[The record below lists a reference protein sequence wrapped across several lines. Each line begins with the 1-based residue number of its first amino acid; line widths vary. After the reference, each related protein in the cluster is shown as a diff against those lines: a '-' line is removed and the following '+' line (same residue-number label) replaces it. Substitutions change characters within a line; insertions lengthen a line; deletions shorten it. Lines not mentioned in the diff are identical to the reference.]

1 MVKNDEGE
9 VEKVKSDLP
18 MTMEEKIAALPK
30 SELPSDN
37 VSGSASKYVPPAMR
51 GQTNAL
57 ERSVRGYLNRL
68 SASNLYSISQ
78 EFIKIY
84 RNNPRKEVSKFLT
97 ASIFGQVVMPTPTPS
112 LLIEDYSCLVAI
124 LHHSVSEDVSHFI
137 IEEIILKYFELEKK
151 LSTNQKIDSSNIDDV
166 IPKDLQNLLS
176 LVCCV
181 TRLRIFQTKL
191 LFEILDRL
199 TESFD
204 ILSVELIQSVL
215 CQSGFILRKEDPSQL
230 KNIISKIQKQAKL
243 KGEELEQ
250 IGGSRVKFMIE
261 TLSNIKNNNIQEM
274 KKNQKFV
281 DQERDEGCK
290 KRIRGV
296 VGQIQIEPAPAI
308 GLSDILNIGELG
320 RWWRV
325 GAAVVVKRD
334 DKNEK
339 KEESMRQE
347 AIPASLK
354 EAAKKLRMNT
364 DNKRNIFFLMNTA
377 EDFMDASNKILSMN
391 LKGQQRQ
398 DVLFVMLEI
407 VQRQKQFNQYYVFLL
422 EKLIGT
428 DRSFLMCTQCSY
440 WDKFQLMTDLKIK
453 GVKNLGS
460 FLAHLL
466 HRRLV
471 PVTMLKKIDFSEIN
485 KKLAAFLKEMI
496 LVLISLSTQKEISD
510 IFVKLHFSSELKMFR
525 EGFAMFVRHFV
536 LKDTNFMAEQNEKTK
551 ETLILIEHAI
561 RKKDSSFML

>member
-1 MVKNDEGE
+1 MENNDGIDWGTLEGKSDDEANEGLDEGLEGLDEDEEMEYEDMEDVEGDEGVESDQEVVDGKAYFEAKEEAKEGKRKVHFAAE
-9 VEKVKSDLP
+9 VETKYTPSVASSDTRESHSAMSINSSDIDPEDWGSSDEDMGSDTEINEAIFGESSEEEYDDYEETEAQRRKIEKLNEDLVEESDSGEENSEDDEDLEAEEGVYDSDEENEILNKLMNEGKDEESEDHDEGPEEPDSSSEEPPENPGQVFGQKDDGEEVEQLKSDQP
-18 MTMEEKIAALPK
+18 MTMEEKIASLPK

-37 VSGSASKYVPPAMR
+37 VSGGASKYVPPAMR

-199 TESFD
+199 TENFD

-215 CQSGFILRKEDPSQL
+215 CQSGFILRKEDPAQL

-243 KGEELEQ
+243 KGDELEQ
-250 IGGSRVKFMIE
+250 TGGSRVKFMIE
-261 TLSNIKNNNIQEM
+261 TLSNIKNNNIQ
-274 KKNQKFV
+274 V
-281 DQERDEGCK
+281 
-290 KRIRGV
+290 
-296 VGQIQIEPAPAI
+296 
-308 GLSDILNIGELG
+308 
-320 RWWRV
+320 
-325 GAAVVVKRD
+325 
-334 DKNEK
+334 
-339 KEESMRQE
+339 
-347 AIPASLK
+347 
-354 EAAKKLRMNT
+354 
-364 DNKRNIFFLMNTA
+364 
-377 EDFMDASNKILSMN
+377 
-391 LKGQQRQ
+391 
-398 DVLFVMLEI
+398 
-407 VQRQKQFNQYYVFLL
+407 
-422 EKLIGT
+422 
-428 DRSFLMCTQCSY
+428 
-440 WDKFQLMTDLKIK
+440 
-453 GVKNLGS
+453 
-460 FLAHLL
+460 
-466 HRRLV
+466 
-471 PVTMLKKIDFSEIN
+471 
-485 KKLAAFLKEMI
+485 
-496 LVLISLSTQKEISD
+496 IS
-510 IFVKLHFSSELKMFR
+510 
-525 EGFAMFVRHFV
+525 
-536 LKDTNFMAEQNEKTK
+536 
-551 ETLILIEHAI
+551 
-561 RKKDSSFML
+561 